1 MSLAMSPSTRENTPS
16 SASSGAMEAVASSTE
31 SSQEQ
36 HSQSA
41 EDVGKVLKR
50 MDMEKVGEL
59 LGWS

>member
-1 MSLAMSPSTRENTPS
+1 
-16 SASSGAMEAVASSTE
+16 MEAVASSTE